1 MRKDKIRKASGLIV
15 TAALVAGLIGC
26 MSLEDK
32 YNIYQTAK
40 RDILTQNGWYPYQ
53 GDDSYGKDTS
63 EDKPVA
69 SDTEEPRTTEAIAD
83 AETEERTEDTTENR
97 TEDNTQESGT
107 TESDGYG
114 DTEEIYASDLRYKA
128 GLYHTTRTT
137 WTAPTV
143 CNDIYDV
150 ANAVDSYVLAGCRDN
165 LKLYINGIPD
175 SDIKNMNQYMTQSF
189 GWGDQYL
196 SGRDSG
202 GDYIAVDLKYED
214 SYYVYMYIVYG
225 VPIPEDNSRALE
237 IYSFLQN
244 VIYAKADL
252 TKLDDFYTE
261 RFYHDIVTLAG
272 EYNDAAAAS
281 IVNGQ
286 ATTEAY
292 GNAFTVYGT
301 LIEGSCVCEG
311 YARTLDLL
319 FRLSGM
325 GAYYAT
331 GYAKDNA
338 SDTFQ
343 NANDD
348 NGHAWNIV
356 SVDGQWYQL
365 DATWNDDDEAK
376 RLLGI
381 DYYYVYFNVSDEVAG
396 AERTWDTNLYPR
408 CNSMDM
414 NFYNATGKYMS
425 SHSEFESYLN
435 NDSDEE
441 AVYDI
446 AVADYNGSTYS
457 DSDILLE
464 DQITDDYTVLFVN
477 R

>member
-1 MRKDKIRKASGLIV
+1 M
-15 TAALVAGLIGC
+15 
-26 MSLEDK
+26 
-32 YNIYQTAK
+32 
-40 RDILTQNGWYPYQ
+40 
-53 GDDSYGKDTS
+53 
-63 EDKPVA
+63 
-69 SDTEEPRTTEAIAD
+69 
-83 AETEERTEDTTENR
+83 
-97 TEDNTQESGT
+97 
-107 TESDGYG
+107 
-114 DTEEIYASDLRYKA
+114 
-128 GLYHTTRTT
+128 
-137 WTAPTV
+137 
-143 CNDIYDV
+143 
-150 ANAVDSYVLAGCRDN
+150 
-165 LKLYINGIPD
+165 
-175 SDIKNMNQYMTQSF
+175 
-189 GWGDQYL
+189 
-196 SGRDSG
+196 
-202 GDYIAVDLKYED
+202 
-214 SYYVYMYIVYG
+214 
-225 VPIPEDNSRALE
+225 
-237 IYSFLQN
+237 
-244 VIYAKADL
+244 

-261 RFYHDIVTLAG
+261 LLYHDMVTYAG

-301 LIEGSCVCEG
+301 LIEQSCVCEG

-331 GYAKDNA
+331 GYGKDND

-365 DATWNDDDEAK
+365 DATWDDDDEAK
-376 RLLGI
+376 SLLGI
-381 DYYYVYFNVSDEVAG
+381 ENYYMYFNISDEVAG
-396 AERTWDTNLYPR
+396 AQRTWDTNLYPR
-408 CNSMDM
+408 CDSMDM
-414 NFYNATGKYMS
+414 NFYNAAGKYMS

-435 NDSDEE
+435 NDSGEE

-446 AVADYNGSTYS
+446 AVADYSDSTYT

>member
-1 MRKDKIRKASGLIV
+1 MRKNKIRMASGLIV

-40 RDILTQNGWYPYQ
+40 HDILTQNGWYPYQ

-69 SDTEEPRTTEAIAD
+69 SGTEEPRTTEDIAGVD
-83 AETEERTEDTTENR
+83 SEERTEDTTEHR
-97 TEDNTQESGT
+97 TEDNTQESG
-107 TESDGYG
+107 SG
-114 DTEEIYASDLRYKA
+114 DAVEEIYASDLRYKA
-128 GLYHTTRTT
+128 GLYHTNRTA
-137 WTAPTV
+137 WTAPAV

-150 ANAVDSYVLAGCRDN
+150 ANAIDSYVLAGCRDN

-175 SDIKNMNQYMTQSF
+175 SDIENINQYMTQSF
-189 GWGDQYL
+189 GWGDRYL
-196 SGRDSG
+196 SARDSG

-225 VPIPEDNSRALE
+225 VPIPEDNSRALA
-237 IYSFLQN
+237 IYSFLQGMYDE
-244 VIYAKADL
+244 IDL
-252 TKLDDFYTE
+252 TNYGDLYTE
-261 RFYHDIVTLAG
+261 LFYHDVVTYVG

-301 LIEGSCVCEG
+301 LIEQSCVCEG

-331 GYAKDNA
+331 GYGKDND

-365 DATWNDDDEAK
+365 DATWDDDDEAK
-376 RLLGI
+376 SLLGI
-381 DYYYVYFNVSDEVAG
+381 ENYYMYFNISDEVAG
-396 AERTWDTNLYPR
+396 AQRTWDTNLYPR
-408 CNSMDM
+408 CDSMDM
-414 NFYNATGKYMS
+414 NFYNAAGKYMS

-435 NDSDEE
+435 NDSGEE

-446 AVADYNGSTYS
+446 AVADYSDSTYT

>member
-1 MRKDKIRKASGLIV
+1 MRKNKIRMASGLIV

-40 RDILTQNGWYPYQ
+40 HDILTQNGWYPYQ

-69 SDTEEPRTTEAIAD
+69 SDTEEPRTTEDIAGVD
-83 AETEERTEDTTENR
+83 SEER
-97 TEDNTQESGT
+97 TEDNTQESG
-107 TESDGYG
+107 SG
-114 DTEEIYASDLRYKA
+114 DAVEEIYASDLRYKA
-128 GLYHTTRTT
+128 GLYHTNRTA
-137 WTAPTV
+137 WTAPAV

-150 ANAVDSYVLAGCRDN
+150 ANAIDSYVLAGCRDN
-165 LKLYINGIPD
+165 LKLYINGISD
-175 SDIKNMNQYMTQSF
+175 SDIENINQYMTQSF
-189 GWGDQYL
+189 GWGDRYL
-196 SGRDSG
+196 SARDSG

-225 VPIPEDNSRALE
+225 VPIPEDNSRALM
-237 IYSFLQN
+237 IYSFLQGMYDE
-244 VIYAKADL
+244 IDL
-252 TKLDDFYTE
+252 TNYGDLYTE
-261 RFYHDIVTLAG
+261 LFYHDVVTYVG

-301 LIEGSCVCEG
+301 LVERSCVCEG

-365 DATWNDDDEAK
+365 DATWDDDDEAK

-381 DYYYVYFNVSDEVAG
+381 ENYYMYFNVSDEVAG
-396 AERTWDTNLYPR
+396 AQRTWDTNLYPR

-414 NFYNATGKYMS
+414 NFYNATGMYMN
-425 SHSEFESYLN
+425 SHSEFENYLN
-435 NDSDEE
+435 NDSDEN

-446 AVADYNGSTYS
+446 AVADYSDSTYT

>member
-1 MRKDKIRKASGLIV
+1 MRKNKIRMASGLIV

-40 RDILTQNGWYPYQ
+40 HDILTQNGWYPYQ

-69 SDTEEPRTTEAIAD
+69 SGTEEPRTTEDIAGVD
-83 AETEERTEDTTENR
+83 SEERTEDTTEHR
-97 TEDNTQESGT
+97 TEDNTQESG
-107 TESDGYG
+107 SG
-114 DTEEIYASDLRYKA
+114 DAVEEIYASDLRYKA
-128 GLYHTTRTT
+128 GLYHTNRTA
-137 WTAPTV
+137 WTAPSV

-150 ANAVDSYVLAGCRDN
+150 ANAIDSYVLAGCRDN

-175 SDIKNMNQYMTQSF
+175 SDIENMNQYMTQSF
-189 GWGDQYL
+189 GWGDRYL
-196 SGRDSG
+196 SARDSG

-225 VPIPEDNSRALE
+225 VPIPEDNSRALA
-237 IYSFLQN
+237 IYDLLQK
-244 VIYAKADL
+244 IYDSVDL

-261 RFYHDIVTLAG
+261 LLYHDIVTYAG

-301 LIEGSCVCEG
+301 LIEQSCVCEG

-331 GYAKDNA
+331 GYGKDND

-365 DATWNDDDEAK
+365 DATWDDDDEAK
-376 RLLGI
+376 SLLGI
-381 DYYYVYFNVSDEVAG
+381 ENYYMYFNVSDEVAG
-396 AERTWDTNLYPR
+396 AQRTWDTNLYPR
-408 CNSMDM
+408 CDSMDM
-414 NFYNATGKYMS
+414 NFYNAAGKYMS

-435 NDSDEE
+435 NDSGEE

-446 AVADYNGSTYS
+446 AVADYSDSTYT

>member
-1 MRKDKIRKASGLIV
+1 M
-15 TAALVAGLIGC
+15 
-26 MSLEDK
+26 
-32 YNIYQTAK
+32 
-40 RDILTQNGWYPYQ
+40 
-53 GDDSYGKDTS
+53 
-63 EDKPVA
+63 
-69 SDTEEPRTTEAIAD
+69 
-83 AETEERTEDTTENR
+83 
-97 TEDNTQESGT
+97 
-107 TESDGYG
+107 
-114 DTEEIYASDLRYKA
+114 
-128 GLYHTTRTT
+128 
-137 WTAPTV
+137 

-150 ANAVDSYVLAGCRDN
+150 VNAIDSYVLAGCRDN

-175 SDIKNMNQYMTQSF
+175 SDIENINQYMTQSF
-189 GWGDQYL
+189 GWGDRYL
-196 SGRDSG
+196 SARDSG

-225 VPIPEDNSRALE
+225 VPIPEDNSRALM
-237 IYSFLQN
+237 IYSFLQGMYDE
-244 VIYAKADL
+244 IDL
-252 TKLDDFYTE
+252 TNYGDLYTE
-261 RFYHDIVTLAG
+261 LFYHDVVTYVG

-301 LIEGSCVCEG
+301 LVEQSCVCEG

-365 DATWNDDDEAK
+365 DATWDDDDEAK

-381 DYYYVYFNVSDEVAG
+381 ENYYMYFNVSDEVAG
-396 AERTWDTNLYPR
+396 AQRTWDTNLYPR

-414 NFYNATGKYMS
+414 NFYNATGMYMN
-425 SHSEFESYLN
+425 SHSEFENYLN
-435 NDSDEE
+435 NDSDEN

-446 AVADYNGSTYS
+446 AVADYSDSTYT

>member
-1 MRKDKIRKASGLIV
+1 MRKNKIRMASGLIV

-40 RDILTQNGWYPYQ
+40 HDILTQNGWYPYQ

-69 SDTEEPRTTEAIAD
+69 SDTEEPRTTEDIAGVD
-83 AETEERTEDTTENR
+83 SEERTEDTTEHR
-97 TEDNTQESGT
+97 TEDNTQESG
-107 TESDGYG
+107 SG
-114 DTEEIYASDLRYKA
+114 DAVEEIYASDLRYKA
-128 GLYHTTRTT
+128 GLYHTNRTA
-137 WTAPTV
+137 WTAPSV

-150 ANAVDSYVLAGCRDN
+150 ANAIDSYVLAGCRDN
-165 LKLYINGIPD
+165 LKLYINGIPG
-175 SDIKNMNQYMTQSF
+175 SDIENMNQYMTQSF
-189 GWGDQYL
+189 GWGDRYL
-196 SGRDSG
+196 SARDSG

-225 VPIPEDNSRALE
+225 VPIPEDNSRALA
-237 IYSFLQN
+237 IYSFLQGMYDE
-244 VIYAKADL
+244 IDL
-252 TKLDDFYTE
+252 TNYGDLYTE
-261 RFYHDIVTLAG
+261 LFYHDVVTYVG

-301 LIEGSCVCEG
+301 LIEQSCVCEG

-331 GYAKDNA
+331 GYGKDND

-343 NANDD
+343 NENDD

-356 SVDGQWYQL
+356 YVDGQWYQL
-365 DATWNDDDEAK
+365 DATWDDDDEAK
-376 RLLGI
+376 SLLGI
-381 DYYYVYFNVSDEVAG
+381 ENYYMYFNISDEVAG
-396 AERTWDTNLYPR
+396 AQRTWDTNLYPR
-408 CNSMDM
+408 CDSMDM
-414 NFYNATGKYMS
+414 NFYNAAGKYMS

-435 NDSDEE
+435 NDSGEE

-446 AVADYNGSTYS
+446 AVADYSDSTYT

>member
-15 TAALVAGLIGC
+15 TAALVACLIGC

-83 AETEERTEDTTENR
+83 AETEER

-446 AVADYNGSTYS
+446 AVADYSESTYS